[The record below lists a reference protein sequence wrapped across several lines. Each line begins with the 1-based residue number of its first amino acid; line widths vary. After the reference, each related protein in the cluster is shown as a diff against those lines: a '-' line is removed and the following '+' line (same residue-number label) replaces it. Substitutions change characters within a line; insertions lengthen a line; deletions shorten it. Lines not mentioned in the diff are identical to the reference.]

1 MPAGVELLA
10 KRSDLLVQRSNVLL
24 QHSDPLLV
32 SHHAPRDVDA

>member
-1 MPAGVELLA
+1 MSAGVELLA
-10 KRSDLLVQRSNVLL
+10 KRGDLLVQRSNVLL